1 LCFAG
6 SNPASRTNSAN
17 QERDL
22 MKVEVEDI
30 STVKKVLRVEIPEQE
45 VTQELDKAYG
55 TLKNNVTI
63 KGFRPGKVPRSL
75 LERRFKKEMCEE
87 VSGQLIQNSY
97 GEALDQAAL
106 VPLGEP
112 IIERPDL
119 EKGEP
124 YHYSVTVEV
133 RPPIEDL
140 NVKGL
145 KLKEKVHTVTDEEI
159 EVQVKILQKRSA
171 QLKTV
176 DEDRPVENGDIV
188 IIDYEGLK
196 DGKPF
201 EPARK
206 TENFQV
212 EIGSGRILKD
222 FEQQLVGIQPKS
234 TKEFQVRFPDDYYN
248 KDLAGL
254 DVTFKVTLKEIK
266 EEILPEI
273 DDEFAKSLG
282 EYQTPNEVREAIR
295 RDLNQRYE
303 AQSKRQ
309 LREDILDMLME
320 QSDFEVPAGL
330 VQAEVDA
337 MVRDA
342 QNLRGYKGMSQQNLG
357 QTEEELSKK
366 YRPLAERKVREYLL
380 LQKVIQQEE
389 INVTDE
395 RLDEAFEE
403 MAKVVNQPVERIKAL
418 HEGDKEAYELLR
430 QRVLEKE
437 VINWIVENSH
447 VERVKAGNEASEKAP
462 SRS

>member
-1 LCFAG
+1 
-6 SNPASRTNSAN
+6 
-17 QERDL
+17 

-30 STVKKVLRVEIPEQE
+30 STVKKVLRVEILEPE
-45 VTQELDKAYG
+45 VTRELDKAYG
-55 TLKNNVTI
+55 TLKNNVRI

-97 GEALDQAAL
+97 SEALSQAEL

-112 IIERPDL
+112 TIDRPDL
-119 EKGEP
+119 EKGKP

-140 NVKGL
+140 NVTGL

-159 EVQVKILQKRSA
+159 EVQLKILQKRSA
-171 QLKTV
+171 KLKTV

-222 FEQQLVGIQPKS
+222 FEQQLVGMQPKS
-234 TKEFQVRFPDDYYN
+234 TKEFQVHFPDDYYN

-282 EYQTPNEVREAIR
+282 EYQTPDEVREAIR
-295 RDLNQRYE
+295 KDMNQRYE

-320 QSDFEVPAGL
+320 QSDFELPEGL
-330 VQAEVDA
+330 VEAELSA
-337 MVRDA
+337 IVRDA
-342 QNLRGYKGMSQQNLG
+342 HNLRGYKGMSQQNLG

-403 MAKVVNQPVERIKAL
+403 MAKVVNQPMERIKEL

-447 VERVKAGNEASEKAP
+447 VERVKAGNEASEKGQSANP
-462 SRS
+462 ETEPESS

>member
-55 TLKNNVTI
+55 TLKNNVRI

-112 IIERPDL
+112 TIERPDL
-119 EKGEP
+119 EKGQP

-159 EVQVKILQKRSA
+159 EAQLTILQKRSA

-176 DEDRPVENGDIV
+176 DEDRPVKNGDIV

-222 FEQQLVGIQPKS
+222 FEQQLVGMQPKS
-234 TKEFQVRFPDDYYN
+234 TKEFPVRFPDDYYN

>member
-1 LCFAG
+1 
-6 SNPASRTNSAN
+6 
-17 QERDL
+17 

-45 VTQELDKAYG
+45 VTRELDKAYG
-55 TLKNNVTI
+55 TLKNNVRI
-63 KGFRPGKVPRSL
+63 KGFRPGKVPRAL
-75 LERRFKKEMCEE
+75 LERRFKREMCEE

-97 GEALDQAAL
+97 GEALGQAEL

-112 IIERPDL
+112 AIDRPDL
-119 EKGEP
+119 EKGKP
-124 YHYSVTVEV
+124 YQYSVTVEV
-133 RPPIEDL
+133 RPPIKDL

-159 EVQVKILQKRSA
+159 EAQVRMLQKRGA

-176 DEDRPVENGDIV
+176 DEDRPVEKGDIV
-188 IIDYEGLK
+188 IIDYDGLK

-201 EPARK
+201 EPAGK

-212 EIGSGRILKD
+212 EIGSGSILED
-222 FEQQLVGIQPKS
+222 FEQQLVGIRPKS
-234 TKEFQVRFPDDYYN
+234 TKEFPVRFPDGYYN
-248 KDLAGL
+248 KDLAGVE
-254 DVTFKVTLKEIK
+254 VTFKVVLKEIK

-273 DDEFAKSLG
+273 NDEFAKSLG
-282 EYQTPNEVREAIR
+282 DYQTVDELREAIR
-295 RDLNQRYE
+295 ADLNHRYE

-309 LREDILDMLME
+309 LREDILGMLME
-320 QSDFEVPAGL
+320 QSDFELPGGL
-330 VQAEVDA
+330 LQAEVA
-337 MVRDA
+337 SMVMNT
-342 QNLRGYKGMSQQNLG
+342 QNARGYKGMSQQDSG
-357 QTEEELSKK
+357 QTEEELAKK

-380 LQKVIQQEE
+380 LQKVVQQEE

-403 MAKVVNQPVERIKAL
+403 MAKVVNQPKESIKVL
-418 HEGDKEAYELLR
+418 HEGDKEAYELLK

-447 VERVKAGNEASEKAP
+447 VERVEIDDKGLEKTKSQSSETETTPGP
-462 SRS
+462 S

>member
-1 LCFAG
+1 
-6 SNPASRTNSAN
+6 
-17 QERDL
+17 

-222 FEQQLVGIQPKS
+222 FEQQLVGMQPKS

>member
-112 IIERPDL
+112 TIERPDL
-119 EKGEP
+119 EKGQP

>member
-55 TLKNNVTI
+55 TLKNNVRI

>member
-1 LCFAG
+1 
-6 SNPASRTNSAN
+6 
-17 QERDL
+17 

-30 STVKKVLRVEIPEQE
+30 STVKKVLRVEIPEPE

-55 TLKNNVTI
+55 TLKNNVRI

-87 VSGQLIQNSY
+87 VSSQLIQNSY
-97 GEALDQAAL
+97 GEALSQAAL

-112 IIERPDL
+112 TIDRADV

-140 NVKGL
+140 NVTGL

-159 EVQVKILQKRSA
+159 EVQLRILQKRSA

-176 DEDRPVENGDIV
+176 DEDRPVENGDVV

-222 FEQQLVGIQPKS
+222 FEQQLVGMQPKS

-248 KDLAGL
+248 KNLAGL

-266 EEILPEI
+266 KEILPEI
-273 DDEFAKSLG
+273 DDDFAKSLG
-282 EYQTPNEVREAIR
+282 EYQTPDKVREAIR

-303 AQSKRQ
+303 AQFKRQ
-309 LREDILDMLME
+309 LREDILDTLIE
-320 QSDFEVPAGL
+320 QSDFDLPEGL
-330 VQAEVDA
+330 VEAELSA
-337 MVRDA
+337 IVRDA
-342 QNLRGYKGMSQQNLG
+342 QNLMAYKGMSQQG
-357 QTEEELSKK
+357 SDQTEEELSKK

-380 LQKVIQQEE
+380 LQKVIQQEK
-389 INVTDE
+389 ITLTDE
-395 RLDEAFEE
+395 GLDEAYEKF
-403 MAKVVNQPVERIKAL
+403 AGSLNQPVETIKEY
-418 HEGDKEAYELLR
+418 HDSDKEAYEVFR
-430 QRVLEKE
+430 QKTLEKQ
-437 VINWIVENSH
+437 VINWIVENSD
-447 VERVKAGNEASEKAP
+447 VERVEAGNEALEKAP
-462 SRS
+462 SQNSENETALESS

>member
-1 LCFAG
+1 
-6 SNPASRTNSAN
+6 
-17 QERDL
+17 

-55 TLKNNVTI
+55 TLKNNVRI

>member
-222 FEQQLVGIQPKS
+222 FEQQLVGMQPKS

>member
-1 LCFAG
+1 
-6 SNPASRTNSAN
+6 
-17 QERDL
+17 

-30 STVKKVLRVEIPEQE
+30 STVKKILRVEIPEPE
-45 VTQELDKAYG
+45 VTRELDKAYG
-55 TLKNNVTI
+55 TLKNKVRV

-97 GEALDQAAL
+97 GEALSQAVL

-112 IIERPDL
+112 TIDRPDL
-119 EKGEP
+119 EQGEP
-124 YHYSVTVEV
+124 YRYSVTVEV

-145 KLKEKVHTVTDEEI
+145 KLKEKVYTVTDEEI
-159 EVQVKILQKRSA
+159 EAQLRILQKRSA

-222 FEQQLVGIQPKS
+222 FEQQLVGMHPKS

-248 KDLAGL
+248 KNLAGL
-254 DVTFKVTLKEIK
+254 DVTFKVTLKEVR
-266 EEILPEI
+266 EEILPQI
-273 DDEFAKSLG
+273 DDAFAKSLG
-282 EYQTPNEVREAIR
+282 EYQTPDEVREAIR

-309 LREDILDMLME
+309 LREDILDILME
-320 QSDFEVPAGL
+320 QSDFELPGGL
-330 VQAEVDA
+330 VEAELSAIVK
-337 MVRDA
+337 DA
-342 QNLRGYKGMSQQNLG
+342 QNLMAYKGMSRQG
-357 QTEEELSKK
+357 SDQTEEELSKK

-395 RLDEAFEE
+395 QLDEAFEK
-403 MAKVVNQPVERIKAL
+403 MARVVSQPKETIKEL
-418 HEGDKEAYELLR
+418 HEGDREAYELLR
-430 QRVLEKE
+430 QRALEKE
-437 VINWIVENSH
+437 LIKWIVEH
-447 VERVKAGNEASEKAP
+447 GDVERVEADNEALEEEPSQSSETETALE
-462 SRS
+462 SS

>member
-1 LCFAG
+1 
-6 SNPASRTNSAN
+6 
-17 QERDL
+17 
-22 MKVEVEDI
+22 
-30 STVKKVLRVEIPEQE
+30 
-45 VTQELDKAYG
+45 
-55 TLKNNVTI
+55 
-63 KGFRPGKVPRSL
+63 
-75 LERRFKKEMCEE
+75 
-87 VSGQLIQNSY
+87 
-97 GEALDQAAL
+97 
-106 VPLGEP
+106 
-112 IIERPDL
+112 
-119 EKGEP
+119 
-124 YHYSVTVEV
+124 
-133 RPPIEDL
+133 L

>member
-1 LCFAG
+1 
-6 SNPASRTNSAN
+6 
-17 QERDL
+17 

-30 STVKKVLRVEIPEQE
+30 STVKKVLRVEIPEEE
-45 VTQELDKAYG
+45 VTRELNKAFG
-55 TLKNNVTI
+55 TLKNNVKI

-112 IIERPDL
+112 TIDRPDL
-119 EKGEP
+119 EKGKP
-124 YHYSVTVEV
+124 YQYAVTVEV

-140 NVKGL
+140 DLKAL

-159 EVQVKILQKRSA
+159 EAQLKILQKRSA

-188 IIDYEGLK
+188 IIDYEGLR

-222 FEQQLVGIQPKS
+222 FEQQLVGMQPKS

-254 DVTFKVTLKEIK
+254 DITFKVTLKEIK
-266 EEILPEI
+266 KEILPEI
-273 DDEFAKSLG
+273 DDAFAKSLG
-282 EYQTPNEVREAIR
+282 EYQTPDEVREAIGK
-295 RDLNQRYE
+295 DLNQRYE

-309 LREDILDMLME
+309 QREDILDMLME
-320 QSDFEVPAGL
+320 QSDFELPGGL
-330 VQAEVDA
+330 VETELSAI
-337 MVRDA
+337 VRDA
-342 QNLRGYKGMSQQNLG
+342 QNLMAYKGMSQQDSD
-357 QTEEELSKK
+357 QTEEGLSKK

-380 LQKVIQQEE
+380 LHKLIQQEK
-389 INVTDE
+389 ITLTDE
-395 RLDEAFEE
+395 GLEEAYEAF
-403 MAKVVNQPVERIKAL
+403 AGSLNQPVETIKEF
-418 HEGDKEAYELLR
+418 HDTDKEAYELFR
-430 QRVLEKE
+430 QKAMEKQ

-447 VERVKAGNEASEKAP
+447 VERVEADNEASEKAP
-462 SRS
+462 SQSSETETPPESS

>member
-1 LCFAG
+1 
-6 SNPASRTNSAN
+6 
-17 QERDL
+17 

-30 STVKKVLRVEIPEQE
+30 STVKKILRIEIPEQE
-45 VTQELDKAYG
+45 VTRELDKAYG
-55 TLKNNVTI
+55 TLKNNVRI
-63 KGFRPGKVPRSL
+63 KGFRPGKVPRAL
-75 LERRFKKEMCEE
+75 LERRFKREMCEE

-97 GEALDQAAL
+97 GEALAQAEL

-112 IIERPDL
+112 TIDRPDL
-119 EKGEP
+119 EKGKP
-124 YHYSVTVEV
+124 YQYSVTVEV
-133 RPPIEDL
+133 RPPIKDL

-159 EVQVKILQKRSA
+159 EAQLRMLQKHGA

-176 DEDRPVENGDIV
+176 DVDRPVEKGDIV

-201 EPARK
+201 EPAGK

-212 EIGSGRILKD
+212 EIGSGRILED
-222 FEQQLVGIQPKS
+222 FEQQLVGIRPKG
-234 TKEFQVRFPDDYYN
+234 TKEFPVRFPDGYYN
-248 KDLAGL
+248 KDLAGVE
-254 DVTFKVTLKEIK
+254 VTFNVVLKEIK

-273 DDEFAKSLG
+273 NDEFAKSLG
-282 EYQTPNEVREAIR
+282 DYQTVDELREAIR
-295 RDLNQRYE
+295 EDLNHRYK

-309 LREDILDMLME
+309 MREDILGMLME
-320 QSDFEVPAGL
+320 QADFELPEGL
-330 VQAEVDA
+330 VQTELPAIVK
-337 MVRDA
+337 DA
-342 QNLRGYKGMSQQNLG
+342 QNFMAYKGMSEQGAG

-380 LQKVIQQEE
+380 LQKVAQQEE

-395 RLDEAFEE
+395 RIDEAFEE
-403 MAKVVNQPVERIKAL
+403 MAKVVNQPKENIKVL

-437 VINWIVENSH
+437 VINWIIENSH
-447 VERVKAGNEASEKAP
+447 VERVEADKEASEEAQ
-462 SRS
+462 S